1 MCFEAVHGA
10 VQLELVEGGGSRL
23 GWLHCP
29 PRAAGNVLPY
39 FTLFGVLSGKNL
51 WKRCKPVSTHSKPAG
66 EFVVLIQQLETKFS
80 FLVIHPRAHYVQL
93 LELEVP

>member
-10 VQLELVEGGGSRL
+10 VQLEVVEDGGSTL
-23 GWLHCP
+23 GWLHCR
-29 PRAAGNVLPY
+29 PRAAGNALPY
-39 FTLFGVLSGKNL
+39 FTLLSGKNL
-51 WKRCKPVSTHSKPAG
+51 RKHCKPVSTHSKPAG

>member
-1 MCFEAVHGA
+1 MGEVGWAGCIVLQE
-10 VQLELVEGGGSRL
+10 QLEMPCLTSLCLESYQERTY
-23 GWLHCP
+23 
-29 PRAAGNVLPY
+29 GNIAS
-39 FTLFGVLSGKNL
+39 LFQH
-51 WKRCKPVSTHSKPAG
+51 TKPAG